1 MSLEATNDT
10 AKVSVLL
17 ENKETCHTY
26 TTRKK
31 KNNFLFLLPE
41 NSFSSITVFSQQNQY
56 LRTDSLHCAFLSW
69 EDLFKQW
76 IFLRSSG
83 FLLVFTPRLFSNFIS
98 LTRSMSTL
106 EQYYIILSTEKKKKK
121 TIIDS
126 LLPQFASQKIYWALS
141 LHPDQSCK
149 NHLLTADISQKGSN
163 CMNGMLHLMF
173 SVLKEMLN
181 VFSLKLCYPKVV
193 CKPAKCDLL
202 GEKKNVN
209 YRTGETEIEM
219 CELA

>member
-10 AKVSVLL
+10 AKVLVLL

-76 IFLRSSG
+76 IFLRSSD

-121 TIIDS
+121 NYNRLSSPTVCISENILS
-126 LLPQFASQKIYWALS
+126 SQPSSRSIMQKSPTHSRHLPKRI
-141 LHPDQSCK
+141 
-149 NHLLTADISQKGSN
+149 
-163 CMNGMLHLMF
+163 
-173 SVLKEMLN
+173 
-181 VFSLKLCYPKVV
+181 
-193 CKPAKCDLL
+193 
-202 GEKKNVN
+202 
-209 YRTGETEIEM
+209 
-219 CELA
+219 